1 VIVYYEC
8 RCPLSLVL
16 WIPLFLLLSPRA
28 RSLSPLPLLSTAADA
43 DFVDSMDAKNYVTVE
58 LEKPMGIV
66 FEENEEEFGGIFV
79 QSLKEGSKAEGMLQ
93 PGDQL
98 VVVSGSKVS
107 GLSFD
112 DALGAIVDDESP
124 KTKLVLFRGTA
135 QQFYGPT
142 GASQEWLD
150 EFIAS
155 S

>member
-1 VIVYYEC
+1 M
-8 RCPLSLVL
+8 RSHSPTFRHLHLT
-16 WIPLFLLLSPRA
+16 LLAVDSN
-28 RSLSPLPLLSTAADA
+28 
-43 DFVDSMDAKNYVTVE
+43 FVDSMDAKNYVTVE

-79 QSLKEGSKAEGMLQ
+79 QSLKDGSKAEGILQ
-93 PGDQL
+93 TGDQL
-98 VVVSGSKVS
+98 VSVTGKKVA

-112 DALGAIVDDESP
+112 DALGAIVEDEAP

-135 QQFYGPT
+135 PQFYGPT

>member
-1 VIVYYEC
+1 MILFILEVSVFLT
-8 RCPLSLVL
+8 LSS
-16 WIPLFLLLSPRA
+16 LFI
-28 RSLSPLPLLSTAADA
+28 TIAASDS

-58 LEKPMGIV
+58 LDKPMGIV

-98 VVVSGSKVS
+98 VVVSGNKVS

-150 EFIAS
+150 ELIAS
-155 S
+155 A

>member
-1 VIVYYEC
+1 MLLGYHALFFSLGY
-8 RCPLSLVL
+8 RCFSHMY
-16 WIPLFLLLSPRA
+16 FLLSRI
-28 RSLSPLPLLSTAADA
+28 TAAPTDD

-79 QSLKEGSKAEGMLQ
+79 QSLKEGSKAEGLLQ

-98 VVVSGSKVS
+98 VAVSGNKVAS
-107 GLSFD
+107 LSFD

-135 QQFYGPT
+135 PQFYGPT
-142 GASQEWLD
+142 GASQEWLK
-150 EFIAS
+150 EFLATV
-155 S
+155 

>member
-1 VIVYYEC
+1 MKWTSDDVEKCV
-8 RCPLSLVL
+8 SLY
-16 WIPLFLLLSPRA
+16 ICFTLFQLV
-28 RSLSPLPLLSTAADA
+28 DEN
-43 DFVDSMDAKNYVTVE
+43 FVDSMDAANYVSVE

-79 QSLKEGSKAEGMLQ
+79 QSLKEGSKAEGLLQ

-98 VVVSGSKVS
+98 VAVSGTKVS
-107 GLSFD
+107 SLSFD
-112 DALGAIVDDESP
+112 DALGAIVDDTSE

-150 EFIAS
+150 EFISKGGVEETTS